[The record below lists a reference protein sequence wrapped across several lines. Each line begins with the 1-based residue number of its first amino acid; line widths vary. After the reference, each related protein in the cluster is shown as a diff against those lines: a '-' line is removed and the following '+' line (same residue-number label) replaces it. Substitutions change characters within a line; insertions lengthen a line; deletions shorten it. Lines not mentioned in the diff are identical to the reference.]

1 MSKVKLEVAE
11 QTPSEQA
18 VAKAAA
24 EVVITDAN
32 GRAIKL
38 KKPGVLAQFRLVEI
52 LGESA
57 KNQVYLGMVLPL
69 VFVAEIDGDVVHQPQ
84 SKRELEAL
92 IQRLDEDG
100 IAAISVAVEQH
111 FGSANPEADRD
122 AVKK

>member
-1 MSKVKLEVAE
+1 MSKVKLEVSE

-18 VAKAAA
+18 VAKASA
-24 EVVITDAN
+24 EVVITDAK

-38 KKPGVLAQFRLVEI
+38 KKPGVLAQFRMIEI

-57 KNQVYLGMVLPL
+57 KNIVYTGMVLPL
-69 VFVAEIDGDVVHQPQ
+69 IFVAEIDGDAVLQPQ

-100 IAAISVAVEQH
+100 VAAVTAGMNQY
-111 FGSANPEADRD
+111 FGSSDPDGDRE